1 MTNPAA
7 PGPPKADNGA
17 AWSVV
22 IGAIGIITILLS
34 PVLGPIAL
42 AQGLAAKKR
51 IAASGGTIGG
61 AGLAQAGYVL
71 GIIGT
76 VLGALIIIGFG
87 VCAVMLLGLRAG

>member
-7 PGPPKADNGA
+7 PGPPKADAGA

-22 IGAIGIITILLS
+22 IGAIAVITVLLS

-76 VLGALIIIGFG
+76 VMGALIILAFG
-87 VCAVMLLGLRAG
+87 VCVVMLMGLRTG